1 MALVADGAGGT
12 TANAGRYVAKCRSQR
27 FDALDRRDWQVR
39 DGDDGKFANLVLTV
53 IQRFGKEVQRGGA
66 LRFRKV
72 LHEDREHEAMH
83 DLGRQL
89 FHFED
94 QIED

>member
-12 TANAGRYVAKCRSQR
+12 TADARRHIAERGGER
-27 FDALDRRDWQVR
+27 FDPFDRGYWHVR
-39 DGDDGKFANLVLTV
+39 DRDDGEFANLILTV
-53 IQRFGKEVQRGGA
+53 IQRFGKEVQGGGA
-66 LRFRKV
+66 LRFRQV
-72 LHEDREHEAMH
+72 LHQDREHEAVH

-94 QIED
+94 QN